1 VTVTLTGT
9 SLTLDELLRV
19 ARQREPVRLGD
30 DVPTRVETGR
40 DVVVRAL
47 ARNDAVYGLTTG
59 VGVRK
64 RTRVDAGELAGFNR
78 RLILDHLVGQGP
90 PAPEPVVR
98 AQATLLVNGFARGTS
113 GVRLELV
120 ARVVEAL
127 NEHRLPSVRLLGSL
141 GQSDL
146 PANADLAYGLVDGF
160 ALEAKEGLS
169 LLNHGAYS
177 TALAAL
183 ALADARMLLETFD
196 VLAALDLEALGANL
210 TLLHPAVPMQR
221 PFPGLRDAVERLR
234 SLLTGSYL
242 WEEHA
247 ARDLQD
253 PLTFRTVPQVH
264 GAARDALGFALR
276 QLELELNASQENPL
290 VVAEEDRIV
299 SVGNFDVLTLAAAVD
314 IARIALAPV
323 LTSASER
330 AVKLLQS
337 PLTGL
342 PEGLAA
348 EPGLAAFSLSEFGV
362 PAQALAAEA
371 RLLAQPVS
379 IETASTSHHE
389 GIEDRI
395 TLAPLGARRLA
406 ELVALGS
413 RLGAIELLVSAQAID
428 LRGRPQLGAGTA
440 LAYRRARE
448 LVPALGRD
456 DPPPPDLEPLRELVA
471 AGGLASEPPVTRA

>member
-1 VTVTLTGT
+1 MTVTLTGT

-19 ARQREPVRLGD
+19 ARLGEPVRLGD
-30 DVPTRVETGR
+30 DIPARIEEGR
-40 DVVVRAL
+40 AVVVRSL
-47 ARNDAVYGLTTG
+47 GRGDTVYGLRTG

-64 RTRVDAGELAGFNR
+64 RTRVDAEELGEFNR

-90 PAPEPVVR
+90 PAPEAVVR
-98 AQATLLVNGFARGTS
+98 AQTALLANGFARGTS

-120 ARVVEAL
+120 ARIVEAL
-127 NEHRLPSVRLLGSL
+127 NENRLPAVRLLGSL

-146 PANADLAYGLVDGF
+146 PQNADLAHGLVDGF
-160 ALEAKEGLS
+160 ALEAKEALA
-169 LLNHGAYS
+169 LLNHSAYA
-177 TALAAL
+177 TGLGAL
-183 ALADARMLLETFD
+183 ALADARALLETFD

-210 TLLHPAVPMQR
+210 TLLHPAIPLRR

-234 SLLTGSYL
+234 ALLAGSYL
-242 WEEHA
+242 WEDGA

-264 GAARDALGFALR
+264 GAARDAFGFALR
-276 QLELELNASQENPL
+276 QLEIELNASQENPL
-290 VVAEEDRIV
+290 VVMEEDRIV

-314 IARIALAPV
+314 VARIALAPV

-348 EPGLAAFSLSEFGV
+348 EIGLVTSSLSEFGLPV
-362 PAQALAAEA
+362 QALAAEA

-389 GIEDRI
+389 GIEDRV

-406 ELVALGS
+406 EMAALGA

-428 LRGRPQLGAGTA
+428 LRGRPRLGAGTA
-440 LAYRRARE
+440 VAYRCARE

-471 AGGLASEPPVTRA
+471 GGRLAAEGLVTPA